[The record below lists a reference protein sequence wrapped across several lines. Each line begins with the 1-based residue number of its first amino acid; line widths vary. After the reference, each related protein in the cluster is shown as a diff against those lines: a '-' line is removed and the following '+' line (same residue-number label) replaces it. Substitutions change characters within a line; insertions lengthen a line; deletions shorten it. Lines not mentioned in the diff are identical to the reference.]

1 MSIFPNDYKIS
12 VDPMRKTPFLKHT
25 GIRCDGTT
33 PLYRDVDGRLWTI
46 NGHSND
52 GRIAMFCGN
61 TIDDMKELYTIK
73 LNFCD
78 GHADYA
84 FDGIKYPEGIKARGC
99 IWPFGLYICPGTHR
113 FFCFFH
119 NETAWRPYQIALLIL
134 PARRSWQIWRFPR
147 VGTGYRQC

>member
-1 MSIFPNDYKIS
+1 MSNFPNDYKIS

-25 GIRCDGTT
+25 GVRCDGTT
-33 PLYRDVDGRLWTI
+33 PLYRDVDGKLWTI

-73 LNFCD
+73 LNVCD

-84 FDGIKYPEGIKARGC
+84 FDGLKYPEGIKARGC
-99 IWPFGLYICPGTHR
+99 IWPFGLYICPKTHR
-113 FFCFFH
+113 FFAFFH
-119 NETAWRPYQIALLIL
+119 NEAGWGGRGTAY
-134 PARRSWQIWRFPR
+134 S
-147 VGTGYRQC
+147 